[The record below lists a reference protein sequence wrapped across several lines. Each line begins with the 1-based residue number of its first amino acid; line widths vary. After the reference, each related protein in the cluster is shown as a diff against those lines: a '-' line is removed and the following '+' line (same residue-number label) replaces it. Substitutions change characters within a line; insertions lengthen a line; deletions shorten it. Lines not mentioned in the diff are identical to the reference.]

1 MADAISEG
9 ERLRRVELHDAEVPI
24 ANLAALTANIN
35 RPADDRKE
43 PYRLE
48 DFAFYGEPEEAAR
61 VGSAAGAA
69 FRAAGMAGLLPPWA
83 LFCWEAVTAGV
94 QDPPPG
100 APQEPPAV
108 AFGDGV
114 VLAAPEEVG
123 GTLRGLLVASSEA
136 SGKAVE
142 VRMHDGR
149 TYRVRVPEFS
159 DFVIARDGE
168 PLEILAAR
176 RKRRHPAA
184 APDRANT

>member
-1 MADAISEG
+1 VADAISEG
-9 ERLRRVELHDAEVPI
+9 ERLRRVELHEEEVPV

-35 RPADDRKE
+35 RNADDRKE

-48 DFAFYGEPEEAAR
+48 DFAFYGEREEATR

-69 FRAAGMAGLLPPWA
+69 FKAAGVAGLLPPWA

-100 APQEPPAV
+100 ASQEPPAV

-114 VLAAPEEVG
+114 VVAAPEEVG
-123 GTLRGLLVASSEA
+123 GTLRGLLVARKEA

-142 VRMHDGR
+142 IRTPAGQ
-149 TYRVRVPEFS
+149 TYRIRVPEFP

-176 RKRRHPAA
+176 RQRRRPAA
-184 APDRANT
+184 APGPTNT